1 MRSWRCVLHAHT
13 HTRRVVS
20 TILRGRACGKG
31 DGKQETGDG
40 DAPGEEVAEV
50 DELAVPLVLDVDHAP
65 AVLAAADG
73 LAVDDDGALGAH
85 DGEGDHVLYCGV
97 T

>member
-1 MRSWRCVLHAHT
+1 MDLCRRLDEVLQVCPVASCNLCKKSMNQAEKE
-13 HTRRVVS
+13 R
-20 TILRGRACGKG
+20 
-31 DGKQETGDG
+31 EN
-40 DAPGEEVAEV
+40 APREEVAEV

-65 AVLAAADG
+65 AVLAATHG

-85 DGEGDHVLYCGV
+85 DGEGDHVLHCGA

>member
-1 MRSWRCVLHAHT
+1 M
-13 HTRRVVS
+13 
-20 TILRGRACGKG
+20 
-31 DGKQETGDG
+31 
-40 DAPGEEVAEV
+40 
-50 DELAVPLVLDVDHAP
+50 PLVLDVDHAP
-65 AVLAAADG
+65 AVLAPADG